1 MLLVNDKIIFIH
13 FPKTAGTKIHNCL
26 INNNNS
32 IIVDRHSGLKNIGK
46 IYLDIPKFGLI
57 RNPFTFYVSFYNMF
71 RNSATLTFENN
82 NKIEIDTRIDLDEY
96 DFDEVKD
103 DFNLYV
109 KNLINAD
116 CTNTGEGHIT
126 RLYKYLYQDS
136 NGNIP
141 EDLTV
146 IKFEELHKVNDFL
159 KLNGV
164 PEIDLTETV
173 RKGRSKYYTP
183 ELIELIKDKDKYIL
197 DKYNYTV
204 L

>member
-1 MLLVNDKIIFIH
+1 MDASDFDKI
-13 FPKTAGTKIHNCL
+13 
-26 INNNNS
+26 
-32 IIVDRHSGLKNIGK
+32 
-46 IYLDIPKFGLI
+46 
-57 RNPFTFYVSFYNMF
+57 
-71 RNSATLTFENN
+71 
-82 NKIEIDTRIDLDEY
+82 
-96 DFDEVKD
+96 KD

-109 KNLINAD
+109 RNLINTD

-126 RLYKYLYQDS
+126 RLYKYLYQYS

-164 PEIDLTETV
+164 SEIDITETV
-173 RKGRSKYYTP
+173 RKGRSKYNYKDYYTP